1 MSKWSRDRYTGP
13 GGGLYTGPGGGLYT
27 GPGGGL
33 YTGPGGGLY
42 TGPSD
47 NPYVSNWPPPHILIQ
62 ELRKRNMHDIV
73 EYLISMGFI
82 DYMK

>member
-1 MSKWSRDRYTGP
+1 MEELPSFLSPHGYRLAP
-13 GGGLYTGPGGGLYT
+13 GATVVVLA
-27 GPGGGL
+27 GGL

-47 NPYVSNWPPPHILIQ
+47 NPYVSNWPPPHILIK
-62 ELRKRNMHDIV
+62 ELRKRNLNDIV

-82 DYMK
+82 DYM

>member
-1 MSKWSRDRYTGP
+1 MSKWPRDR
-13 GGGLYTGPGGGLYT
+13 YT

-47 NPYVSNWPPPHILIQ
+47 NPYVSNWPPPHILIK
-62 ELRKRNMHDIV
+62 ELRKRHVNDIV
-73 EYLISMGFI
+73 EYLRQSQ
-82 DYMK
+82 KASATLQ